1 MSVNV
6 GTAIAYLQ
14 LDATAFNTGLA
25 NAQSALGEW
34 QTGLSRGLTT
44 AGSVLAGTG
53 TALTTGLTVPLVN
66 AAKSAVTFGAEFDKQ
81 MSAVR
86 AVMGDISDEE
96 FEKLRQTAIDWGEK
110 TVYTATEA
118 GEALYYMGLAGWDA
132 EQAINGLGSVLNLA
146 AAGQM
151 DLGRASDVVTDSM
164 TAMNLTAGQ
173 YTNGIENT
181 AYYTSVLAAVMA
193 NSNTD
198 VDMLG
203 ESFKYVAPIAG
214 QLGYTIEDLG
224 LALGLSANAG
234 IKSSQAGT
242 SLRQALKQL
251 ISPTDRTATAME
263 KYGISLF
270 DAQGQALPF
279 REIMLQLQKTFGD
292 LGVEVIDSN
301 GELKEGEAVME
312 EYANSLPISQQEKL
326 QAVVD
331 LFGTRAMPTMLA
343 IIQQAGGEFDKLA
356 NAIDDAAK
364 TGEYASEMAHTQMDN
379 LSGDWTRFTSALGTT
394 KIMLKDLVDGWLRDF
409 VQRLTELIQKFNDLS
424 DAQKMNVLR
433 WGAIAAAVGPVM
445 TIFGRIMLTIGQL
458 IPMIK
463 AVVDWF
469 GTMRFALGR
478 LAVGLNGT
486 EINMTTL
493 LGKVGEMGA
502 KANWIIA
509 IIMAVI
515 TAIVDL
521 WRNSESFREWVKEA
535 FLSFMRILKTVW
547 GFLQEIFNVL
557 GDVWMSIAR
566 AIEPLV
572 AVLVRELSPAL
583 EAVLNLLKPIFEIL
597 TPIIKI
603 LGKIIELILALVTP
617 IVTVLSYLIGL
628 ISEFVT
634 NAVRI
639 VGNLFDALKTI
650 IEPALEFLEN
660 LFGGWVDSVVEFFK
674 DLKYQLIGDP
684 IVIDLIEGMK
694 SIFQLGLDI
703 IKGFVETFVNA
714 VVDFF
719 TWLKETGSQIISD
732 FIEGLKTTWDNFT
745 RWFEDVWNKFT
756 AWLRNAL
763 ESARDKIVQGFENF
777 KSTMQRLLESIRD
790 KAQEIFNTI
799 AELAKD
805 MWDRI
810 VNAFE
815 VARQRIQEGIEI
827 VRNKFEEL
835 KEVVKQ
841 KFDELLQNLKE
852 HFRELS
858 EKIKEFGL
866 NFVEAWKNAFENV
879 QQGIA
884 HVFNVIREGFIK
896 FGTSVFE
903 IAQKVGYAFIQGLL
917 GTGRSIKQFFVE
929 FIRTAIQT
937 FIEKI
942 QAFRETGKLIIT
954 AILEGIKNAWKAVTE
969 WFEKAWDSLKNGTL
983 FKGIS
988 DWFEGMFTNFG
999 NRLKF
1004 GINGS
1009 HENGL
1014 SYVPYNGYVAELH
1027 KGERVLTAEENKRY
1041 SNGTSN
1047 GTVINFYSNEKIDE
1061 YTAAKELRRT
1071 VKDIELGL
1079 V

>member
-44 AGSVLAGTG
+44 AGSVLTGTG
-53 TALTTGLTVPLVN
+53 TALTAGLTVPLVN

-164 TAMNLTAGQ
+164 TAMNLSAGQ

-198 VDMLG
+198 IDMLG

-251 ISPTDRTATAME
+251 ISPTDKTAAAME

-292 LGVEVIDSN
+292 LGVEVIDAN

-356 NAIDDAAK
+356 DAIDDAAK

-379 LSGDWTRFTSALGTT
+379 LAGDWTRFTSALGTT

-433 WGAIAAAVGPVM
+433 WGAIIAGIGPVM
-445 TIFGRIMLTIGQL
+445 TIFGRIMTTVGQL
-458 IPMIK
+458 MPIFSIIGEKVAEFTATLTRMK
-463 AVVDWF
+463 WGWF
-469 GTMRFALGR
+469 YSAEEAGGFMSKLAQLG
-478 LAVGLNGT
+478 
-486 EINMTTL
+486 
-493 LGKVGEMGA
+493 GKL
-502 KANWIIA
+502 NWIIA
-509 IIMAVI
+509 IIMLVI

-521 WRNSESFREWVKEA
+521 WKNSEDFRNKVMAIFTQIWD
-535 FLSFMRILKTVW
+535 FLKKLWAAIKPVFD
-547 GFLQEIFNVL
+547 EL
-557 GDVWMSIAR
+557 GALWMELAR
-566 AIEPLV
+566 AIEP
-572 AVLVRELSPAL
+572 
-583 EAVLNLLKPIFEIL
+583 
-597 TPIIKI
+597 
-603 LGKIIELILALVTP
+603 IIELLVDLLGPALKGLIEFIVPIVQLISQILVVLTKLVTYAVKILAP
-617 IVTVLSYLIGL
+617 AIRIIVELLGVILKPLNEIISVLLQIAGDVIG
-628 ISEFVT
+628 
-634 NAVRI
+634 
-639 VGNLFDALKTI
+639 K
-650 IEPALEFLEN
+650 
-660 LFGGWVDSVVEFFK
+660 VVEGLQRLTANWS
-674 DLKYQLIGDP
+674 DYADQMIGIWTYFAGFISNGIKTATSSWVESIQQFADN
-684 IVIDLIEGMK
+684 LIERNTQMWERFLNDTQAWWEDCK
-694 SIFQLGLDI
+694 
-703 IKGFVETFVNA
+703 KGWEDFWNNIGETARKAGEAISNWFKNA
-714 VVDFF
+714 
-719 TWLKETGSQIISD
+719 WSE
-732 FIEGLKTTWDNFT
+732 FT
-745 RWFEDVWNKFT
+745 RWIEDKWNSFV
-756 AWLRNAL
+756 
-763 ESARDKIVQGFENF
+763 SDI
-777 KSTMQRLLESIRD
+777 KS
-790 KAQEIFNTI
+790 
-799 AELAKD
+799 
-805 MWDRI
+805 
-810 VNAFE
+810 
-815 VARQRIQEGIEI
+815 
-827 VRNKFEEL
+827 
-835 KEVVKQ
+835 
-841 KFDELLQNLKE
+841 
-852 HFRELS
+852 
-858 EKIKEFGL
+858 GL
-866 NFVEAWKNAFENV
+866 DNFVEFVKRIGTSISDNAKKVVEEINNFATQAWNNIKEGFERVKQAIIEGITNCLESLRELGTKLVEGFTNLVLQIKGHFDDIMSRIKEVGSNLVSAFKSAFVKVGEAISNVFEN
-879 QQGIA
+879 IK
-884 HVFNVIREGFIK
+884 NGFISFK
-896 FGTSVFE
+896 D
-903 IAQKVGYAFIQGLL
+903 KVAEVASNVGKAFINGLL
-917 GTGRSIKQFFVE
+917 GTAKSVKDFFVN
-929 FIRTAIQT
+929 FITEAINALKEAIPK
-937 FIEKI
+937 FFEVGKNIMEK
-942 QAFRETGKLIIT
+942 LW
-954 AILEGIKNAWKAVTE
+954 EGIKSKWNDFKK
-969 WFEKAWDSLKNGTL
+969 WFTDIWNSLLDGTL
-983 FKGIS
+983 FKNIG
-988 DWFEGMFTNFG
+988 GAVKNF
-999 NRLKF
+999 F
-1004 GINGS
+1004 VNGS

-1014 SYVPYNGYVAELH
+1014 SYVPFNGYVAELH
-1027 KGERVLTAEENKRY
+1027 KGERVLTAEENKQY
-1041 SNGTSN
+1041 SNGKAVN
-1047 GTVINFYSNEKIDE
+1047 GGTVINFYSNEKIDE

-1071 VKDIELGL
+1071 VKDIELGI